1 MERDVAV
8 VRTRRTWGS
17 KERED
22 ARRKVHSPCEYTVRR
37 RRHGGM
43 GRGGRGHQGLVTRT
57 LPGAPTRTA
66 LNALVTTDIVCVSL
80 DASRAMPPPGDASP
94 PTTPTSNYS
103 SVDGTNPF
111 CICTE
116 YFATGDTRLPLALE
130 DWGRDDCIR
139 VLTRNF
145 SPRLPFASRPIL
157 TTPRRLSPRLLI
169 GRSAAVVVVDAHR
182 GLQYGSRDD
191 SDDSGRRDR
200 GARRERASAVGG

>member
-1 MERDVAV
+1 MGVERERRRAPESSFAV
-8 VRTRRTWGS
+8 RVHSQTRRERWGGAGRAGTS
-17 KERED
+17 
-22 ARRKVHSPCEYTVRR
+22 RR
-37 RRHGGM
+37 R
-43 GRGGRGHQGLVTRT
+43 VTRT

-139 VLTRNF
+139 VLTSNF

-157 TTPRRLSPRLLI
+157 TTPRRLSPGLLI

>member
-1 MERDVAV
+1 
-8 VRTRRTWGS
+8 
-17 KERED
+17 
-22 ARRKVHSPCEYTVRR
+22 
-37 RRHGGM
+37 M
-43 GRGGRGHQGLVTRT
+43 GRGGAGWDVGGWSRVPCRGRRRGRRSTRSSPRT
-57 LPGAPTRTA
+57 SCAFHSTRHE
-66 LNALVTTDIVCVSL
+66 LW
-80 DASRAMPPPGDASP
+80 PPGDASP

-103 SVDGTNPF
+103 SVDGTNPV

-139 VLTRNF
+139 VLTSNF

-200 GARRERASAVGG
+200 GARRERASAVGR

>member
-1 MERDVAV
+1 
-8 VRTRRTWGS
+8 
-17 KERED
+17 
-22 ARRKVHSPCEYTVRR
+22 
-37 RRHGGM
+37 M
-43 GRGGRGHQGLVTRT
+43 GRGGAGGDVGGVSRVPCRGRRRGRRSTRSSPRTSCAFHSTRHELCRPPVTRRHE
-57 LPGAPTRTA
+57 ANVK
-66 LNALVTTDIVCVSL
+66 LN
-80 DASRAMPPPGDASP
+80 
-94 PTTPTSNYS
+94 S
-103 SVDGTNPF
+103 SVARTNPF

-139 VLTRNF
+139 VLTSNF